1 MSRFEASG
9 SPVDILVFRCSGLPG
24 GPKSNGLIFIVSVGS
39 HRRTPDTALTG
50 GGAHHTLPHGTGGVS
65 QGTGARTRHVWAGG
79 GGPAA
84 EMLTNNIFIY

>member
-24 GPKSNGLIFIVSVGS
+24 EPKSNKLIFIVSAGS
-39 HRRTPDTALTG
+39 PAPRATPHTRAGHRR
-50 GGAHHTLPHGTGGVS
+50 AHAACVG
-65 QGTGARTRHVWAGG
+65 GG

-84 EMLTNNIFIY
+84 ETLTNHKFIY

>member
-24 GPKSNGLIFIVSVGS
+24 GPKSNGLIFIVSAGSPAPRATHRATTTGEHAACVG
-39 HRRTPDTALTG
+39 G
-50 GGAHHTLPHGTGGVS
+50 E
-65 QGTGARTRHVWAGG
+65 

-84 EMLTNNIFIY
+84 ETLTDHIFIY

>member
-24 GPKSNGLIFIVSVGS
+24 GPKSNGLIFIVSAGSPAPRATHS
-39 HRRTPDTALTG
+39 HRGQGTAT
-50 GGAHHTLPHGTGGVS
+50 GAHAACVG
-65 QGTGARTRHVWAGG
+65 GG

-84 EMLTNNIFIY
+84 ETLTNRIFIY